1 MEYLILLK
9 YFQRSL
15 FISILILVF
24 SCSKSSRGTELSY
37 GAFVEKDGVRFK
49 LYAPRS
55 YSVDLIL
62 FDNYDDI
69 NGKPIS
75 MYRVSNGDWELFV
88 SGIGLGTIYGYKL
101 KGPNNV
107 DSVIVADP
115 YSKAAITQNS
125 WRHVAKSL
133 VIDDNFA
140 WEEDKWLNL
149 DYNDLIIYETHVR
162 DMTRHPS
169 SEVLFPGTY
178 MGFIEKDQKGGIEYL
193 KKLGVNA
200 VQLLPVWDYANIE
213 IPFKKEVDGMFNN
226 WNPYERNHWG
236 YMPTFFFAPESYYAT
251 DGVRELGE
259 WNGQSGK
266 AVTELKQLVK
276 ELHKNK
282 IAVILDVVINH
293 VSNYDLHPLKYIDKE
308 VYFKLDKNGNFLS
321 QCCGNLLNTDN
332 KKTRQL
338 ILESLKYWMTNYH
351 IDGFRFDQAHLLSA
365 ETAKL
370 IYKELKKINPNV
382 IIYGEAWDNRN
393 KEFSLMNWGSFN
405 DRFRYVLRVDLHNY
419 ENRGF
424 LFGRYRKGES
434 KNNLKL
440 IINGSTQSDGG
451 FYSKHYHS
459 INFLE
464 VHDNYSFND
473 YLRMSS
479 GENNPEDIIVDKF
492 EHISLSEKLNK
503 MNRVGALLLFTSRG
517 IPLIHQGQEWGSS
530 KIIFNEINIDPH
542 NGKMDPNPYN
552 KDNKTNWIDWNE
564 LTYNGDIVDVYEK
577 LIDIRKSYFQ
587 FKMNSDQKFSF
598 IDSDNDYCLGYSLND
613 TILVCLNSGSKNTV
627 KLDLPEGKWDLIFS
641 TSKKFSSDDII
652 DKQISLEP
660 ISGLILKRE

>member
-62 FDNYDDI
+62 FDNFDDI

-133 VIDDNFA
+133 VIDNNFA
-140 WEEDKWLNL
+140 WEGDSWLNL

-162 DMTRHPS
+162 DMTRHLS
-169 SEVLFPGTY
+169 SEVMFPGTY
-178 MGFIEKDQKGGIEYL
+178 IGFIEKDQKGGIEYL

-213 IPFKKEVDGMFNN
+213 IPFKKKVDGMFNN

-308 VYFKLDKNGNFLS
+308 VYFKLDKNGNF
-321 QCCGNLLNTDN
+321 
-332 KKTRQL
+332 
-338 ILESLKYWMTNYH
+338 
-351 IDGFRFDQAHLLSA
+351 F
-365 ETAKL
+365 
-370 IYKELKKINPNV
+370 
-382 IIYGEAWDNRN
+382 
-393 KEFSLMNWGSFN
+393 
-405 DRFRYVLRVDLHNY
+405 
-419 ENRGF
+419 
-424 LFGRYRKGES
+424 
-434 KNNLKL
+434 
-440 IINGSTQSDGG
+440 
-451 FYSKHYHS
+451 
-459 INFLE
+459 
-464 VHDNYSFND
+464 
-473 YLRMSS
+473 
-479 GENNPEDIIVDKF
+479 
-492 EHISLSEKLNK
+492 
-503 MNRVGALLLFTSRG
+503 
-517 IPLIHQGQEWGSS
+517 
-530 KIIFNEINIDPH
+530 
-542 NGKMDPNPYN
+542 
-552 KDNKTNWIDWNE
+552 
-564 LTYNGDIVDVYEK
+564 
-577 LIDIRKSYFQ
+577 KSMLW
-587 FKMNSDQKFSF
+587 KPS
-598 IDSDNDYCLGYSLND
+598 
-613 TILVCLNSGSKNTV
+613 
-627 KLDLPEGKWDLIFS
+627 
-641 TSKKFSSDDII
+641 
-652 DKQISLEP
+652 
-660 ISGLILKRE
+660 